1 MLRGKVYLLNTCSTC
16 KRILKQVSNFGKFEV
31 VDVKQNKLS
40 SEEIDVLA
48 NKVGGYE
55 AIFNK
60 QSLKYR
66 SEGLKHQNLQEEDY
80 KSLLAQEY
88 TFLKRPVFLIDDKV
102 FVGNSKA
109 TIEMLTN
116 YLSMASK

>member
-1 MLRGKVYLLNTCSTC
+1 MYLLNTCSTC